1 MMGTSELSRLK
12 VLVPLRAESRAMGVA
27 SALISAVILVAALA
41 RPDFRPLA
49 VVVVF
54 VMTAATWLL
63 VMQLLVVRG
72 IRRRLVAAALMPA
85 GAEIES
91 SGATLCRELVCAAA
105 LAAIA
110 ASGLAVQLGSGA
122 TFAGMLAGAAV
133 QMMLQA
139 RWLARREQET
149 RERLLRERRFWTG
162 GWWPNYFR
170 TPAS

>member
-1 MMGTSELSRLK
+1 MTGTSELSRLK

-27 SALISAVILVAALA
+27 SALISAVTLVAALA
-41 RPDFRPLA
+41 RPDSRPLA

-54 VMTAATWLL
+54 VITAATWLL

-72 IRRRLVAAALMPA
+72 MRRKADGRGPDA
-85 GAEIES
+85 
-91 SGATLCRELVCAAA
+91 CRGRDRVEQSNAPPRARVRAA

-110 ASGLAVQLGSGA
+110 AVQLGSGA

-133 QMMLQA
+133 PMMLQA